1 MNDVYK
7 VKETGSGAEKA
18 IEKDDT
24 FNPPEGKEGEYKK
37 LQRSIECLFEGVYVL
52 GANKLLKWNKADNMM
67 RAESDF
73 NKVKMNYALVAPR
86 MYNGRIES
94 LVKRITGFAD
104 MIQLTHLKLQQVMSR
119 MVPDGVYLDAD
130 GLAEID
136 LGNGTNY
143 NPQEALNM
151 FFQTGSVLGRSFT
164 QEGDPN
170 PGKIPIQQIQNSSG
184 GNKIQSLIQT
194 YNYYLQMIR
203 DVTGLNEARDGSMPD
218 AKSLVGIQKLAAANS
233 NVATRHILDSSMF
246 LTAEVAEAISLRI
259 SDILEYSP
267 TKDAFIQAI
276 GAHNVATL
284 KEMSELYLYDF
295 GIFIELDPDEE
306 QRAMLEN
313 NIQTALSQQLIDLDD
328 AIDIREIKNVK
339 LANQLLK
346 IKKRKKQE
354 RDQALQQRNIK
365 AQADANAQAQQAVAQ
380 TEMQKNQQKTEM
392 ELQVNAKQAEQKLML
407 LQQEVEAKIRLMN
420 HEFELNKQMQQMQ
433 DNTRMTAE
441 TQKEDRLD
449 KRKEMEGKQ
458 KSELEVQKQTGRPT
472 KKFESSGNDILGG
485 GLGLDKFSP
494 QIGN

>member
-1 MNDVYK
+1 
-7 VKETGSGAEKA
+7 
-18 IEKDDT
+18 
-24 FNPPEGKEGEYKK
+24 
-37 LQRSIECLFEGVYVL
+37 
-52 GANKLLKWNKADNMM
+52 
-67 RAESDF
+67 
-73 NKVKMNYALVAPR
+73 
-86 MYNGRIES
+86 
-94 LVKRITGFAD
+94 
-104 MIQLTHLKLQQVMSR
+104 
-119 MVPDGVYLDAD
+119 
-130 GLAEID
+130 
-136 LGNGTNY
+136 
-143 NPQEALNM
+143 
-151 FFQTGSVLGRSFT
+151 
-164 QEGDPN
+164 
-170 PGKIPIQQIQNSSG
+170 
-184 GNKIQSLIQT
+184 
-194 YNYYLQMIR
+194 
-203 DVTGLNEARDGSMPD
+203 
-218 AKSLVGIQKLAAANS
+218 
-233 NVATRHILDSSMF
+233 MF